1 MASQKS
7 LCFLV
12 ALFISFICS
21 SQAVTLE
28 VGDDDGWT
36 LNPVEDYN
44 AWSGRLRFLVNDTLY
59 FKYEDA
65 TDSVLVVDKDDYD
78 NCNVDNA
85 IEKLAGGE
93 SYFKLEQPG
102 PHYFITGNKS
112 NCDQGQKIIVA
123 VLHIRTQ
130 SPSSPL
136 RASSPLPPAPAS
148 PVTVTPPSATPVLTP
163 PASTGGS
170 SPSPAGSNLARVSSP
185 RPSPSRSLASTVVSS
200 SMTASLVTLIIALC
214 LII

>member
-44 AWSGRLRFLVNDTLY
+44 AWSSRLRFLVNDTLY

-85 IEKLAGGE
+85 IEKLNGGE

-130 SPSSPL
+130 SPPSPL
-136 RASSPLPPAPAS
+136 RAPSPLTPAAAS

-170 SPSPAGSNLARVSSP
+170 SPSPDGSNLEGVSSP
-185 RPSPSRSLASTVVSS
+185 RPSPSRSLASTVVSG

>member
-85 IEKLAGGE
+85 IEKLDGGE

-130 SPSSPL
+130 SPPSPL

-148 PVTVTPPSATPVLTP
+148 PVTVTPPSATP

-170 SPSPAGSNLARVSSP
+170 SPSPVGSNLEGVSSP
-185 RPSPSRSLASTVVSS
+185 RPSPSRSLASTVVCN

-214 LII
+214 LVI